1 MDTFH
6 PTVILPILER
16 DPLVDISGK
25 TIVVTGA
32 GNGIGRAVTLLLLSK
47 GALVAGV
54 DLNAAGLAETAE
66 QAGAGARF
74 SQHVVNITDRE
85 AVAALPAQVVEKH
98 GQIDGLI
105 NIAGV
110 IQQFVRVVDLPYSE
124 IEKVM
129 NVNFW
134 GTINTCKAFLP
145 TLLTRPQAS
154 IINVASMGAY
164 TPVPGQAVYGASK
177 AAVAL
182 LTEALYAELL
192 DTKVSVG
199 IIYPGSIATDIAVNS
214 GLAAMDESSD
224 APQQKTT
231 SPQEAAEVIVTA
243 IEKEKFRATIGSDA
257 AMLDKLSR
265 LNPKFATRML
275 AKKMGGLLG

>member
-16 DPLVDISGK
+16 GPLVDISGK

-74 SQHVVNITDRE
+74 SQHEVNITDRE

-98 GQIDGLI
+98 GQVDGLI

-214 GLAAMDESSD
+214 GLAAMGESSD

-231 SPQEAAEVIVTA
+231 SPQEAAEVIVNA

>member
-1 MDTFH
+1 M
-6 PTVILPILER
+6 
-16 DPLVDISGK
+16 DISGK

-74 SQHVVNITDRE
+74 SQHEVNITDRE

-98 GQIDGLI
+98 GQVDGLI

-154 IINVASMGAY
+154 IFNVASMGAY

-214 GLAAMDESSD
+214 GLAAMGESSD

-231 SPQEAAEVIVTA
+231 SPQEAAEVIVNA

-257 AMLDKLSR
+257 AMMDKLSR